1 MHPWTYQENF
11 AAISLNVLDSD
22 LLHLAS
28 SQNDAMR
35 RRFSTKNSKIAYKH
49 NKLVYLSTY
58 IFYLV
63 WLYFILSAGYLGI
76 VLVGPRAKTF
86 SPYYKIGVLLTL
98 VLFPYLATPVEMFF
112 LKMFTYIIETLIG
125 HVYERP
131 DFEYIIDYN
140 AIPNLFSY

>member
-11 AAISLNVLDSD
+11 TDISLNVSESE

-35 RRFSTKNSKIAYKH
+35 RRFSTKNSKIAYKDEQ
-49 NKLVYLSTY
+49 LVYLSTY
-58 IFYLV
+58 IFYLI
-63 WLYFILSAGYLGI
+63 WLYFILSAGYLG
-76 VLVGPRAKTF
+76 VLFVGPRAKTF
-86 SPYYKIGVLLTL
+86 SPYYKVGVLLIL
-98 VLFPYLATPVEMFF
+98 VSFPYLATPVEMFF
-112 LKMFTYIIETLIG
+112 LKMFTYMIETLVG
-125 HVYERP
+125 NVYERP